1 MIVPN
6 CGKTQNV
13 ATARLVNAKLSEAW
27 YPWMTF
33 ILRYEPNYQL
43 IDGDIEID
51 REPKEDEE
59 FTIRQRTCT
68 GSMISSR

>member
-1 MIVPN
+1 M
-6 CGKTQNV
+6 QSE
-13 ATARLVNAKLSEAW
+13 ATARLVNAKLSETW